1 MNKVLLTGRLTR
13 DPEMRSLASGKNVS
27 TFTVASNEFIG
38 GGKEKSEYQV
48 KGKAYRRIASRSRR
62 SASLPLMRSSSVR

>member
-1 MNKVLLTGRLTR
+1 MT
-13 DPEMRSLASGKNVS
+13 

-48 KGKAYRRIASRSRR
+48 KARVYPRAV
-62 SASLPLMRSSSVR
+62 SLMIIVPREVGNSQDLAEPALIVLP

>member
-13 DPEMRSLASGKNVS
+13 DPEMRSLASGKVVA

-38 GGKEKSEYQV
+38 GGKGKAEYQV
-48 KGKAYRRIASRSRR
+48 KGK
-62 SASLPLMRSSSVR
+62 V